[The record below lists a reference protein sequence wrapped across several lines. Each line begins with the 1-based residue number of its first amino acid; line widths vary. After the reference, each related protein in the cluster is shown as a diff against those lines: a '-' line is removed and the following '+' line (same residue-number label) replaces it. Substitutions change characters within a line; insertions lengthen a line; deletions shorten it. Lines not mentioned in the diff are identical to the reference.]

1 MSDSWGSDVM
11 QRIPHAGAAFSESPA
26 DRADDELLASLQV
39 ALARADQL
47 RLGIIA
53 AHINQALELAR
64 GR

>member
-1 MSDSWGSDVM
+1 M